1 MSENNNEF
9 ASASRVN
16 ETPAVLP
23 SKKVFC
29 KYCGNEIQPGTA
41 FCPNCGKPQ
50 GNTPV
55 PQGAGSVASQQ
66 PNQQPVQQ
74 TAFVAGD
81 YQQPQTSNRNTH
93 SSAMSSSTSNSM
105 AATNTTTVVVNGS
118 KSNGMGT
125 AGFILALLAL
135 LVSWVP
141 VLDIIVWFLGALFS
155 FIGLFKAP
163 RGLAIA
169 GFIISFIGIIILVT
183 VFGTLVGLAGR

>member
-1 MSENNNEF
+1 
-9 ASASRVN
+9 
-16 ETPAVLP
+16 
-23 SKKVFC
+23 
-29 KYCGNEIQPGTA
+29 
-41 FCPNCGKPQ
+41 
-50 GNTPV
+50 
-55 PQGAGSVASQQ
+55 
-66 PNQQPVQQ
+66 
-74 TAFVAGD
+74 
-81 YQQPQTSNRNTH
+81 
-93 SSAMSSSTSNSM
+93 MSSSTSNSM
-105 AATNTTTVVVNGS
+105 AANNTTTVVVNGS

>member
-50 GNTPV
+50 GNTPA
-55 PQGAGSVASQQ
+55 PQNTGSIASQQ
-66 PNQQPVQQ
+66 PNQHPVQQ
-74 TAFVAGD
+74 NAFVAGD
-81 YQQPQTSNRNTH
+81 YQHPQTSNRNTH

-105 AATNTTTVVVNGS
+105 ASTNTTTVVVNGS

-141 VLDIIVWFLGALFS
+141 VVDIIVWFLGALFS